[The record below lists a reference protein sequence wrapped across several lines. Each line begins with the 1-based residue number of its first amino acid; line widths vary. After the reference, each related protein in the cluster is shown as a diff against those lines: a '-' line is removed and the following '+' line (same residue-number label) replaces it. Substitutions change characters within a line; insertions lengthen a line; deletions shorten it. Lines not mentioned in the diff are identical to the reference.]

1 MNILYDSAA
10 LPKDMR
16 PSEKIRKFGPETLSD
31 GELIAVVLGSAKVPG
46 ITVTDIWGSSAQKLQ
61 KLHLNSTAIRKIL
74 AVQELAK
81 RFWDRDIDSSNQ
93 SITSPFMAASLML
106 QRMGGLD
113 HEEIR
118 LVCLNTKK
126 HVIGEKLM
134 AKGSDDS
141 ACISTRCVMR
151 DVVQSGAHSFILYHN
166 HPSGDPTPSPDDIA
180 YTHNLKEAAKILGI
194 PCVDH
199 IIIGDGRYYSFLE
212 NNT

>member
-31 GELIAVVLGSAKVPG
+31 GELIAVVLGSAKVPD

-61 KLHLNSTAIRKIL
+61 KLHLNGTAIGKIL

-81 RFWDRDIDSSNQ
+81 RFRDIENDLSNQ
-93 SITSPFMAASLML
+93 PITSLEQAANLMMRKMRDL
-106 QRMGGLD
+106 G

-118 LVCLNTKK
+118 VAFLDDRER
-126 HVIGEKLM
+126 VIGEKLM
-134 AKGSDDS
+134 FKGTDVLANISVR
-141 ACISTRCVMR
+141 CILRS
-151 DVVQSGAHSFILYHN
+151 VVQAGAASFLLYHN
-166 HPSGDPTPSPDDIA
+166 HVSGDPTPSPDDIA
-180 YTHNLKEAAKILGI
+180 FTRNLKEAGNILGLT
-194 PCVDH
+194 CVDH

-212 NNT
+212 NNI